1 MKYISD
7 ANGSTMWVLYLLDE
21 AKCHFIDLPISRH
34 DGANK
39 LRSANNA
46 RVLYLD
52 LGTTV
57 ERENKHIQKISGF
70 YPSLENLKNAQL

>member
-1 MKYISD
+1 MQTGPQCGFY
-7 ANGSTMWVLYLLDE
+7 TYLIKQS
-21 AKCHFIDLPISRH
+21 AIDLPISRH

-46 RVLYLD
+46 RVLYLG

-57 ERENKHIQKISGF
+57 ERENKHIQKNIWF
-70 YPSLENLKNAQL
+70 LPQLRQS